1 MKKNSKAI
9 AFIGLFTALAMI
21 MAYIEVLIPPI
32 FPAVPGIK
40 MGLPNIIIVF
50 LLYRCGPKAAIAVS
64 LLRVVLVTA
73 LFGNATAFLF
83 SFAGSVLSLLI
94 MIIMR
99 RLNLLSAVGVSITG
113 GVAHNVG
120 QIAMA
125 ILLLDTL
132 EIGYYLVVLTV
143 TGIIAGI
150 VIGLCGSILIKKAPS
165 NSTFFR

>member
-50 LLYRCGPKAAIAVS
+50 LLYRCGPKTAIAVS